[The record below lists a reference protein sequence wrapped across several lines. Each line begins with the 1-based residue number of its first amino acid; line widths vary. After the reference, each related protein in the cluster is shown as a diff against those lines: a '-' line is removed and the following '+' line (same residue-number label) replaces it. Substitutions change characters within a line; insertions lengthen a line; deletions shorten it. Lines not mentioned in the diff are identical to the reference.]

1 MGSYVEQFEAPEEVN
16 RPRLRCLQQWT
27 EKRLDTV
34 VINTQ
39 SKDRDLNRLLCKSCL
54 VYTTVYTAH
63 TANYATALNT
73 RVRIFS

>member
-34 VINTQ
+34 VVNTQ
-39 SKDRDLNRLLCKSCL
+39 SKDRDLNRLLCKSCP
-54 VYTTVYTAH
+54 VYTAH

-73 RVRIFS
+73 CGRIFS